1 MLSVT
6 AVLSTAVM
14 GSLRSA
20 ALTMRMWETCSRKY
34 TLTHTLTN
42 VKFLCKVM

>member
-20 ALTMRMWETCSRKY
+20 ALTMRMGRRALVSTH
-34 TLTHTLTN
+34 THTLTN
-42 VKFLCKVM
+42 VEFLCNVV